1 MERME
6 SDPRGQSGGKESWS
20 SSTKVATPEANSLG
34 EKFPLQ
40 RPTLTH
46 YEPVYF
52 GAADML
58 PLLLN
63 VKERDRFGI
72 SKQEVAC
79 AGIEDLL
86 AVGHL
91 YLFGDLIL
99 QILDQKLK

>member
-1 MERME
+1 MERTE
-6 SDPRGQSGGKESWS
+6 SDPRGKRGEKESWS
-20 SSTKVATPEANSLG
+20 SSTKVAAPEANSLG
-34 EKFPLQ
+34 EKSPLQ
-40 RPTLTH
+40 RPSLTH
-46 YEPVYF
+46 YKPVY
-52 GAADML
+52 ML

-63 VKERDRFGI
+63 VEERDRFGI

-79 AGIEDLL
+79 AGIEDLI